1 MIKWAGWIITLCG
14 IGHTVGSLVETAPDN
29 ARAWF
34 DGSLWS
40 GGGDYTDW
48 SGPVASFWYTLYS
61 FGPPLLLIGVT
72 VLWMERRGITPP
84 PFIAWAVATWVIV
97 TFVAS
102 GPSPLPL
109 LLVAAGLL
117 LAGARRAERRS
128 GDVEPRPQ
136 RRQPA

>member
-14 IGHTVGSLVETAPDN
+14 IGHTTGSLIQTAPDN
-29 ARAWF
+29 AGSWF

-40 GGGDYTDW
+40 AGGEDFGAW
-48 SGPVASFWYTLYS
+48 SEPVATFWYTLYS

-72 VLWMERRGITPP
+72 VLWMDRRGITPP
-84 PFIAWAVATWVIV
+84 PFIAWAVAAWAVV

-109 LLVAAGLL
+109 LLIAAGLL
-117 LAGARRAERRS
+117 VAGARRATQPER
-128 GDVEPRPQ
+128 EPALP
-136 RRQPA
+136 